1 MTGTNETPNP
11 QLPNPDKPNL
21 DHVGP
26 VPSKPDAGETGQL
39 VGAEPTSIEARE
51 VAGLSQGRIVL
62 RRFMRNRAAIIALVV
77 FLLTAL
83 LAYSS
88 VGIDAFGLKIP
99 GWWKWGWSEP
109 LPPVNDGDPTLS
121 LWPFSLGEHPF
132 GQDPVGR
139 DMFANVMR
147 GTQQSLMVT
156 VVIGLVATLIGVVLG
171 ALAGYYRKLVDSFI
185 MRITDVVLIIP
196 VLVIGAV
203 VGSMS
208 QNIGLNIGSFGLALF
223 LGFVVWPS
231 LARFVRAEFLTLRE
245 REFVDA
251 ARMAG
256 AGNARIIFRH
266 ILPNAAGVI
275 IVNATLLMAAAI
287 LLETALDY
295 LGFGVRAPDT
305 SLGLLI
311 SQYQDAFSTSP
322 WLFWWPGLFII
333 IIALSINFI
342 GDGLRDAFDPRQKRK
357 LGRKA
362 RVQSATVPITSTV
375 DAS

>member
-1 MTGTNETPNP
+1 MTDMNNNTPDP
-11 QLPNPDKPNL
+11 

-26 VPSKPDAGETGQL
+26 VPAVDHEPGAAGDVVAGDL
-39 VGAEPTSIEARE
+39 TSIEARE

-62 RRFMRNRAAIIALVV
+62 RRFVRNRAAIVALVV

-83 LAYSS
+83 LAFSS
-88 VGIDAFGLKIP
+88 VGIDAFGIRIP
-99 GWWKWGWSEP
+99 GWWKWGWTSP
-109 LPPVNDGDPTLS
+109 LPPVNGGNPTLS

-147 GTQQSLMVT
+147 GTQQSLMVI
-156 VVIGLVATLIGVVLG
+156 VVIGIVATFIGVVLG
-171 ALAGYYRKLVDSFI
+171 ALAGYYRKFTDSII

-208 QNIGLNIGSFGLALF
+208 QNIGLDIGSFGLALF
-223 LGFVVWPS
+223 LAFVVWPS
-231 LARFVRAEFLTLRE
+231 LARFVRAEFLSLRE

-256 AGNARIIFRH
+256 AGDARIIFRH
-266 ILPNAAGVI
+266 ILPNAVGVI

-287 LLETALDY
+287 LIETSLDY
-295 LGFGVRAPDT
+295 LGVGVRAPDT

-357 LGRKA
+357 VGRKVKA
-362 RVQSATVPITSTV
+362 QAGVVTETTAGLPS
-375 DAS
+375 

>member
-1 MTGTNETPNP
+1 M
-11 QLPNPDKPNL
+11 PDMNDDQRDRDLLGRPPMPERDGGVADN
-21 DHVGP
+21 V
-26 VPSKPDAGETGQL
+26 V
-39 VGAEPTSIEARE
+39 AEGVTSIEARQ
-51 VAGLSQGRIVL
+51 VAGLSQGRIVF
-62 RRFMRNRAAIIALVV
+62 RRFIRNRAAMIALIVLV
-77 FLLTAL
+77 LTAI

-88 VGIDAFGLKIP
+88 VGIDAFGIRIP
-99 GWWKWGWSEP
+99 GWWKWGWTSP
-109 LPPVNDGDPTLS
+109 LPPVNDGNPTLT

-156 VVIGLVATLIGVVLG
+156 VVIGLIATAIGVVAG
-171 ALAGYYRKLVDSFI
+171 ALAGYYRKLIDAFV

-223 LGFVVWPS
+223 LGFVSWPS
-231 LARFVRAEFLTLRE
+231 LARFVRAEFLSLRE

-256 AGNARIIFRH
+256 AGDARIIFRH
-266 ILPNAAGVI
+266 ILPNAVGVI

-311 SQYQDAFSTSP
+311 SQYQDAFTTSP
-322 WLFWWPGLFII
+322 WLFWWPGIFII
-333 IIALSINFI
+333 IIALTINFI

-357 LGRKA
+357 IGRKVHA
-362 RVQSATVPITSTV
+362 EKKQPTAPVTPTPGVS
-375 DAS
+375 

>member
-1 MTGTNETPNP
+1 MDANVTGNE
-11 QLPNPDKPNL
+11 Q
-21 DHVGP
+21 
-26 VPSKPDAGETGQL
+26 
-39 VGAEPTSIEARE
+39 TSIEMRD
-51 VAGLSQGRIVL
+51 VAGLSQGRIVF
-62 RRFMRNRAAIIALVV
+62 RRFVRNRPAMIALVV
-77 FLLTAL
+77 LVLTAI

-88 VGIDAFGLKIP
+88 VGIDALGLRIP
-99 GWWKWGWSEP
+99 GWWKWGWNSP
-109 LPPVNDGDPTLS
+109 LPPVNGGEPTMT

-139 DMFANVMR
+139 DNFANVMR
-147 GTQQSLMVT
+147 GTQQSLMVI
-156 VVIGLVATLIGVVLG
+156 VVIGVVSTAIGVVLG
-171 ALAGYYRKLVDSFI
+171 AIAGYYRRFIDSLI
-185 MRITDVVLIIP
+185 MRLTDVVLIIP

-208 QNIGLNIGSFGLALF
+208 QNSGVKLGSFGLALF
-223 LGFVVWPS
+223 LALVTWPS
-231 LARFVRAEFLTLRE
+231 LARFVRAEFLSLRE

-256 AGNARIIFRH
+256 AGDTRIIFRH
-266 ILPNAAGVI
+266 ILPNAVGVI

-311 SQYQDAFSTSP
+311 SNYQESFSTSP
-322 WLFWWPGLFII
+322 WLFWWPGVFII

-357 LGRKA
+357 IGRRAKA
-362 RVQSATVPITSTV
+362 QKKALIPVAVREP
-375 DAS
+375 